1 MPLIIIVFFKDSQST
16 PYVAS
21 NKSHVCRPLSQSETL
36 EIVWTAYPPEAC
48 DLQDKARSRWIRPVV
63 GGKEAYALLGEQN
76 KEGPIMWTFLS
87 RRRWKW
93 CSFATPVNF
102 IEKDLRCFVTPFLRA
117 MNEYPFYFRYTIHF
131 KVTDILNWRLS
142 ISRKSYDRWI
152 LNSDFVPL
160 AGDDS
165 RVSDSRL

>member
-1 MPLIIIVFFKDSQST
+1 MVLFKDSQST

-76 KEGPIMWTFLS
+76 KERPIMWTFLN

-93 CSFATPVNF
+93 CSFATPGTFTGKIYGALWRHSLEQWMNVLF
-102 IEKDLRCFVTPFLRA
+102 ILGIQYILKLRIF
-117 MNEYPFYFRYTIHF
+117 
-131 KVTDILNWRLS
+131 
-142 ISRKSYDRWI
+142 
-152 LNSDFVPL
+152 
-160 AGDDS
+160 
-165 RVSDSRL
+165 